1 LPLVVDLTACSHAL
15 PAGQWVLCSAIR
27 GGQDDDAFCAT
38 TGLLRAGKQ
47 AMICLECAIDAAA
60 SMAARPAI
68 GTCAYCGAGIC
79 LDHARWIPLAPPP
92 IGPAHPPRN
101 GKRRF
106 ICTTCGVPALGA
118 GA

>member
-1 LPLVVDLTACSHAL
+1 
-15 PAGQWVLCSAIR
+15 
-27 GGQDDDAFCAT
+27 
-38 TGLLRAGKQ
+38 
-47 AMICLECAIDAAA
+47 M
-60 SMAARPAI
+60 
-68 GTCAYCGAGIC
+68 IC

-101 GKRRF
+101 GKRRA